1 MSAKIRDMK
10 SSFHILLFLVTA
22 FFVVA
27 LLAVPAETSAQRFSH
42 SSAGGGG
49 RPSAPSQN
57 FSRPAPA
64 PVNRPAPAVNR
75 PSPAMS
81 RPAPAPVENR
91 PTINGGSY
99 NAGNHNYNQ
108 HPVAA
113 RPPVNVHQNV
123 NVQRNVT
130 VHENVN
136 VYHNHYQPPHAYV
149 YHPYH
154 PYYWGH
160 NWHPVGFF
168 AASLATDAILLSI
181 ANQQYYYDQGVYY
194 QPSSGGYA
202 VVAAPTG
209 ALVSFLPPGY
219 ETTSVGN
226 DEFFY
231 YGGTFYIDTGNG
243 YQVVAAP
250 VGAIVTQIP
259 DGAVQQNINGESY
272 LLYNNVYYQPISQDG
287 QDAYQV
293 VQLN

>member
-1 MSAKIRDMK
+1 MSAKFRDMK
-10 SSFHILLFLVTA
+10 SSFHIFLFPVTA
-22 FFVVA
+22 FFLVA
-27 LLAVPAETSAQRFSH
+27 LLTVPVVTSAQRFSH
-42 SSAGGGG
+42 SGAGGGG
-49 RPSAPSQN
+49 RPSAPPQN
-57 FSRPAPA
+57 FNRPSAAPA
-64 PVNRPAPAVNR
+64 SHPAPAVNH

-108 HPVAA
+108 HTVAA

-123 NVQRNVT
+123 TVQRNVT

-136 VYHNHYQPPHAYV
+136 VYHNHYQAPRAYV

-181 ANQQYYYDQGVYY
+181 ANQRYYYDQGVYY

-202 VVAAPTG
+202 VVAAPIG